1 MDGMGHRLREL
12 RGDRRQAEIAKA
24 LSIGNSSYTMY
35 ENDQREPNYTLL
47 CKIAEF
53 YGVSTDYLLGRTE
66 CKSPDIDVQA
76 ICAKTRLDEA
86 SVSSIINLEENK
98 RFSSYTDTIDNA
110 PEKVRN
116 FLCKMLGTEGI
127 GCFIDFAIAII
138 QDTEFTTSQ
147 DERIKSWVK
156 LWHSEIDLPEEWSPY
171 IFDPFRMGLYSSA
184 VMQQEV
190 TRFAEYM
197 QKLLIYG
204 TLVTEEDKKREE
216 KILAEWKAEW
226 EENWGKV
233 NQDG

>member
-1 MDGMGHRLREL
+1 MDGMGQRLREL

-24 LSIGNSSYTMY
+24 LGIGNSSYTMY

-53 YGVSTDYLLGRTE
+53 YGVSTDFLLGRTE
-66 CKSPDIDVQA
+66 CKSPDVEVQA
-76 ICAKTRLDEA
+76 ICAKTGLDEP
-86 SVSSIINLEENK
+86 SVSSIINLEKNE
-98 RFSSYTDTIDNA
+98 RFSSYTDSIDCA
-110 PEKVRN
+110 PEKVRD
-116 FLCKMLGTEGI
+116 FICKMLGTEGI

-138 QDTEFTTSQ
+138 QDTEFTASQ
-147 DERIKSWVK
+147 DERLKSWIK
-156 LWHSEIDLPEEWSPY
+156 LWHSNIDLPEEWRPY
-171 IFDPFRMGLYSSA
+171 IFDPVRISVYSSA
-184 VMQQEV
+184 VME
-190 TRFAEYM
+190 TEARHFSECM

-204 TLVTEEDKKREE
+204 TLMTEEDKKREE